1 MKLILIVTMFSTAAF
16 AAAPRTKE
24 ALKTEIKEGEVIA
37 TLNEGFH
44 FNEKAPNTVTVDDKS
59 MKPTRISARET
70 AFSGLPEKYTTA
82 KAALYIC
89 DDAVTFCEIQFVDL
103 KGKSAKNSAKAM
115 GSKNRGKVNK
125 HGFIED
131 DFNKAL
137 AEAKKKN
144 QPLLVDFSARWCPG
158 CLRLEKEMFPTKEF
172 KALTKDYVKVK
183 IDTDRFENGVLSEKY
198 GVRAIPTLLVIN
210 AAQDEIDRVIDFQP
224 IEVLEPFF
232 KEITA
237 NPMTIKELTTKAE
250 GGDQP
255 TALRLGKRLL
265 AAGRAEASLNYL
277 GKVQLPPPE
286 LIDAQI
292 QAASQRAA
300 SDKNEDKQLEKL
312 LRQAIKDEPASVRSL
327 SWRGDLLVKT
337 KDAKEKLKIKDE
349 GLAVAEAL
357 LASPEKLK
365 AGMVGITAGEFTGF
379 EPMMIIDYKVDLI
392 SESGAPT
399 DEIEAELKKSAR
411 TGLDLKIPAEKVG
424 PNIRLLTLLLMA
436 KMYDDADKLSTKLMK
451 VDRNNPELQRRRLNV
466 LVKMK
471 KYNEAIVLGRKVVKN
486 SYGRNE
492 FWAAELLA
500 KAYVESERLREAQV
514 FIDSYLARN
523 EIDWPKMAM
532 SRQALED
539 LRKKLPKE

>member
-1 MKLILIVTMFSTAAF
+1 MKLILIVMLFSTEVF
-16 AAAPRTKE
+16 ALAPRTKD
-24 ALKTEIKEGEVIA
+24 ALTTEIKEGEVIA
-37 TLNEGFH
+37 TLKEGYH

-59 MKPTRISARET
+59 IKPTRMTARET
-70 AFSGLPEKYTTA
+70 AFAGLPEKYTTA

-89 DDAVTFCEIQFVDL
+89 DDAVTFCETQFVDL
-103 KGKSAKNSAKAM
+103 KGKSTKSSGNSS
-115 GSKNRGKVNK
+115 GPKNRGKVNK

-137 AEAKKKN
+137 LEARKKN

-172 KALTKDYVKVK
+172 KALTKDFVKVK
-183 IDTDRFENGVLSEKY
+183 IDTDRFENGVVSEKY

-210 AAQDEIDRVIDFQP
+210 AEQEEIDRVVDFQP

-232 KEITA
+232 KEISA
-237 NPMTIKELTTKAE
+237 NPTTLKELTTKAE
-250 GGDQP
+250 SGDQKIV
-255 TALRLGKRLL
+255 LQLGKRLL

-277 GKVQLPPPE
+277 GKIQPAPPE

-292 QAASQRAA
+292 QAATQRAM

-312 LRQAIKDEPASVRSL
+312 LRQAIKSEPESVRSL
-327 SWRGDLLVKT
+327 GWRGDLMVRT

-365 AGMVGITAGEFTGF
+365 AAMIGVTPGEFTGF
-379 EPMMIIDYKVDLI
+379 EAMMIIDYKVDLI
-392 SESGAPT
+392 SESGAST
-399 DEIEAELKKSAR
+399 EVIEAELRKSAR
-411 TGLDLKIPAEKVG
+411 TGLDLKIPTDKVG

-436 KMYDDADKLSTKLMK
+436 KMYEDADKLSTKLMK
-451 VDRNNPELQRRRLNV
+451 VDPNNPELQRRRLNV

-514 FIDSYLARN
+514 FIDNYLSRS
-523 EIDWPKMAM
+523 EIDWPKMAL